1 MNRRR
6 SVLAIA
12 GALLMSAG
20 TAAAQD
26 YPNRQITWVI
36 PYPPGGT
43 TDTMARLTAAK
54 VSEILKTPIIPVN
67 KAGASGTVG
76 SDSVRTSAAD
86 GYTILFNASLFVL
99 GKQLFKSLPYDPQT
113 DFLPL
118 GRVAA
123 APLMLIAHPSVKA
136 NTLTE
141 LVAAAK
147 ADSKS
152 YNFAVSSLGAA
163 GHLATLEFLRL
174 AKLDLTLVPYKGTA
188 PAVNDIMAGT
198 VQLFIDPIA
207 ATYPPVKGN
216 KAKALAIT
224 STKRAPTAPDVPTSA
239 EAGMPELVLGSW
251 YGAWAPK
258 GTPQAVVDRL
268 AKALEQAANDTE
280 FKARL
285 EQLGLEP
292 VFDGPEAFR
301 KFIAADVEKSAALL
315 KAANYQPE

>member
-1 MNRRR
+1 MIRRTL
-6 SVLAIA
+6 LATS
-12 GALLMSAG
+12 GALLLS
-20 TAAAQD
+20 TAPALAQD
-26 YPNRQITWVI
+26 YPNRQINWVI

-76 SDSVRTSAAD
+76 SDSVRTSPAD
-86 GYTILFNASLFVL
+86 GYTILFNASLFAI

-113 DFLPL
+113 DFEPL
-118 GRVAA
+118 GRIAS
-123 APLMLIAHPSVKA
+123 APLLLVAHPGVKA
-136 NTLTE
+136 SSLTE

-147 ADSKS
+147 ADPKA
-152 YNFAVSSLGAA
+152 YNFALSSLGAA

-188 PAVNDIMAGT
+188 PALNDTIAGT
-198 VQLFIDPIA
+198 TQLFIDPIA
-207 ATYPPVKGN
+207 STGPQVKAG
-216 KAKALAIT
+216 KLKALAIT
-224 STKRAPTAPDVPTSA
+224 STRRAAVAPDIPTAA
-239 EAGMPELVLGSW
+239 EAGMPDLVLGSW
-251 YGAWAPK
+251 YGAWAPR
-258 GTPQAVVDRL
+258 GTPQAVIDRL
-268 AKALEQAANDTE
+268 AKALEQTANDPE

-292 VFDGPEAFR
+292 VFDGPQAFR

>member
-1 MNRRR
+1 VKSN
-6 SVLAIA
+6 
-12 GALLMSAG
+12 GAPAL
-20 TAAAQD
+20 AQD
-26 YPNRQITWVI
+26 YPSRSINWVI

-76 SDSVRTSAAD
+76 SDSVRTAPAD
-86 GYTILFNASLFVL
+86 GYTILFNASLFAI

-113 DFLPL
+113 DFQPL
-118 GRVAA
+118 GRVAS
-123 APLMLIAHPSVKA
+123 APLLLVAHPSVKA
-136 NTLTE
+136 NSLTE

-147 ADSKS
+147 ADPKA
-152 YNFAVSSLGAA
+152 YHFALSSLGAA

-174 AKLDLTLVPYKGTA
+174 AKLDLTVVPYKGTA
-188 PAVNDIMAGT
+188 PALNDVVAGT
-198 VQLFIDPIA
+198 VQLMIDPIA
-207 ATYPPVKGN
+207 ATGPQVKGG
-216 KAKALAIT
+216 KLKGLAIT
-224 STKRAPTAPDVPTSA
+224 SSKRAAVMPDIPTAA
-239 EAGMPELVLGSW
+239 EAGMPDLVLGSW

-258 GTPQAVVDRL
+258 GVPADIVAKL
-268 AKALEQAANDTE
+268 AKALEQAAHDPE
-280 FKARL
+280 FKAKL

>member
-6 SVLAIA
+6 YLRALA
-12 GALLMSAG
+12 GALLLLA
-20 TAAAQD
+20 TPALAQD
-26 YPNRQITWVI
+26 YPNRSINWVI

-43 TDTMARLTAAK
+43 TDIMARLTAAK

-76 SDSVRTSAAD
+76 SDSVRTSPAD

-99 GKQLFKSLPYDPQT
+99 GKQLYKTLPYDPQT

-123 APLMLIAHPSVKA
+123 APLMLITHPSVKA

-147 ADSKS
+147 ADPKS

-188 PAVNDIMAGT
+188 PAVSDIMAGT

-207 ATYPPVKGN
+207 ATYPPVKGG

-224 STKRAPTAPDVPTSA
+224 STKRAATAPDVPTSA
-239 EAGMPELVLGSW
+239 EAGMPDLVLASW

-268 AKALEQAANDTE
+268 AKALEQAANDLE

-292 VFDGPEAFR
+292 VFDGPAAFR
-301 KFIAADVEKSAALL
+301 KYIAADVEKNAALL
-315 KAANYQPE
+315 KGANYQPE

>member
-1 MNRRR
+1 MIRR
-6 SVLAIA
+6 SILAA
-12 GALLMSAG
+12 TGALLLSSG
-20 TAAAQD
+20 AAMAQD
-26 YPNRQITWVI
+26 YPNRQINWVI

-76 SDSVRTSAAD
+76 SDSVRTSPAD
-86 GYTILFNASLFVL
+86 GYTILFNASLFAI

-113 DFLPL
+113 DFQPL
-118 GRVAA
+118 GRVAS
-123 APLMLIAHPSVKA
+123 APLLLVAHPGVKA
-136 NTLTE
+136 TSLTE

-147 ADSKS
+147 ADPKA
-152 YNFAVSSLGAA
+152 YNFAISSLGAA

-174 AKLDLTLVPYKGTA
+174 AKLDLTVVPYKGTA
-188 PAVNDIMAGT
+188 PALNDTVAGT

-207 ATYPPVKGN
+207 ATGPQVKAG
-216 KAKALAIT
+216 KLKGLAIT
-224 STKRAPTAPDVPTSA
+224 STRRAVVAPDVPTAA
-239 EAGMPELVLGSW
+239 EAGMPDLVLGSW

-258 GTPQAVVDRL
+258 GVPADVVAKL
-268 AKALEQAANDTE
+268 ARALEQAANDPE
-280 FKARL
+280 FKAKL

-292 VFDGPEAFR
+292 AFDGPEAFR

>member
-1 MNRRR
+1 MIRR
-6 SVLAIA
+6 SILAA
-12 GALLMSAG
+12 TGALLLSAS
-20 TAAAQD
+20 AAMAQD
-26 YPNRQITWVI
+26 YPNRQINWVI

-76 SDSVRTSAAD
+76 SDSVRTSPAD
-86 GYTILFNASLFVL
+86 GYTILFNASLFAI
-99 GKQLFKSLPYDPQT
+99 GKQLFKSLPYDPQA
-113 DFLPL
+113 DFQPL

-123 APLMLIAHPSVKA
+123 APLLLVAHPSVKA
-136 NTLTE
+136 NSLTE

-147 ADSKS
+147 ADPKA
-152 YNFAVSSLGAA
+152 YNFAISSLGAA

-174 AKLDLTLVPYKGTA
+174 AKLDLTVVPYKGTA
-188 PAVNDIMAGT
+188 PALNDTVAGT
-198 VQLFIDPIA
+198 VRLMIDPIA
-207 ATYPPVKGN
+207 STGPQVKAG
-216 KAKALAIT
+216 KLKGLAIT
-224 STKRAPTAPDVPTSA
+224 STKRAVVAPDVPTAA
-239 EAGMPELVLGSW
+239 EAGMPDLVIGSW

-258 GTPQAVVDRL
+258 GVPADVVAKL
-268 AKALEQAANDTE
+268 ARALEQAANDPD
-280 FKARL
+280 FKAKL

>member
-6 SVLAIA
+6 SLLAVA
-12 GALLMSAG
+12 GALMMSAG

-26 YPNRQITWVI
+26 YPNRQINWVI

-76 SDSVRTSAAD
+76 SDSVRTSPAD
-86 GYTILFNASLFVL
+86 GYTILFNASLFAI

-113 DFLPL
+113 DFQPL
-118 GRVAA
+118 GRVAS
-123 APLMLIAHPSVKA
+123 APLLLVAHPGVKA
-136 NTLTE
+136 NSLTE
-141 LVAAAK
+141 LLAAAK
-147 ADSKS
+147 ADPKA
-152 YNFAVSSLGAA
+152 YNFAISSLGAA

-174 AKLDLTLVPYKGTA
+174 AKLDLTVVPYKGTA
-188 PAVNDIMAGT
+188 PALNDTVAGT

-207 ATYPPVKGN
+207 ATGPQVKAG
-216 KAKALAIT
+216 KLKGLAIT
-224 STKRAPTAPDVPTSA
+224 SAKRAVVAPDVPTAA
-239 EAGMPELVLGSW
+239 EAGMPDLVLGSW

-258 GTPQAVVDRL
+258 GVPADVVAKL
-268 AKALEQAANDTE
+268 ARALEQAANDPD
-280 FKARL
+280 FKAKL

>member
-1 MNRRR
+1 MNRR
-6 SVLAIA
+6 SLVAA
-12 GALLMSAG
+12 TGALLLSTG
-20 TAAAQD
+20 TAFAQD
-26 YPNRQITWVI
+26 FPNRQINWVI

-76 SDSVRTSAAD
+76 SDSVRTSPAD
-86 GYTILFNASLFVL
+86 GYTILFNASLFVI

-113 DFLPL
+113 DFQPL
-118 GRVAA
+118 GRVAG
-123 APLMLIAHPSVKA
+123 APLLLVANPAVKA
-136 NTLTE
+136 TSLTE

-147 ADSKS
+147 ADPKA
-152 YNFAVSSLGAA
+152 YNFAISSLGAA

-188 PAVNDIMAGT
+188 PALNDVVAGT
-198 VQLFIDPIA
+198 VQLMIDPIA
-207 ATYPPVKGN
+207 STGPQVRGGKL
-216 KAKALAIT
+216 KALAIT
-224 STKRAPTAPDVPTSA
+224 SAKRAAVAPDVPTAA
-239 EAGMPELVLGSW
+239 EAGMPDLVIGSW

-258 GTPQAVVDRL
+258 GVPADVVAKL
-268 AKALEQAANDTE
+268 ARALEQAANDPE
-280 FKARL
+280 FKAKL

>member
-1 MNRRR
+1 
-6 SVLAIA
+6 
-12 GALLMSAG
+12 
-20 TAAAQD
+20 
-26 YPNRQITWVI
+26 
-36 PYPPGGT
+36 
-43 TDTMARLTAAK
+43 
-54 VSEILKTPIIPVN
+54 
-67 KAGASGTVG
+67 
-76 SDSVRTSAAD
+76 
-86 GYTILFNASLFVL
+86 
-99 GKQLFKSLPYDPQT
+99 
-113 DFLPL
+113 
-118 GRVAA
+118 
-123 APLMLIAHPSVKA
+123 MLIAHPSVKA

-147 ADSKS
+147 ADPKS

-224 STKRAPTAPDVPTSA
+224 STRRAPTAPDVPTSA
-239 EAGMPELVLGSW
+239 EAGMPDLVLGSW